1 MTEVQSMTGFASAT
15 GAGGGIEVVC
25 DIRSVNNK
33 GLDIRLRLPAGLEPL
48 EPAIRKMAG
57 ERIARGSMQISI
69 SARTPGDS
77 EKGRL
82 DEDWFRALAEAA
94 TRLARETS
102 VHPPTADGLLA
113 LRGVIATEDAEGRMD
128 ADAARG
134 PCLGA
139 VRDALDALVAARVSE
154 GEALR
159 AVLSSQVETI
169 ERLTAAAEADPAS
182 RPEAI
187 LARLREQVLALL
199 DTSASFDD
207 ARLHAEAALLAT
219 KADIR
224 EEVDRLKAHT
234 ASARAMLAE
243 GGAVGRRLD
252 FLAQEFNRETN
263 TICSKSSSSSLTA
276 IGLDLKAVIDQFRE
290 QVQNLQ

>member
-1 MTEVQSMTGFASAT
+1 MTGFASAV
-15 GAGGGIEVVC
+15 AVGGGVEVVC

-33 GLDIRLRLPAGLEPL
+33 GLDIRLRLPSGLEPL
-48 EPAIRKMAG
+48 EPAIRRMAG
-57 ERIARGSMQISI
+57 ERIARGSIQISL
-69 SARTPGDS
+69 SARSPADA

-82 DEDWFRALAEAA
+82 DEVWFRALAEAA
-94 TRLARETS
+94 TRLARETAIE
-102 VHPPTADGLLA
+102 PPTADGLLA
-113 LRGVIATEDAEGRMD
+113 LRGVVATEDAEGRID
-128 ADAARG
+128 PGTAG
-134 PCLGA
+134 EPCLAA
-139 VRDALDALVAARVSE
+139 VRDALSALVAARVSE

-159 AVLSSQVETI
+159 AILSSHIDTI
-169 ERLTAAAEADPAS
+169 ARLTASAEADPAS

-187 LARLREQVLALL
+187 LARLREQVAALL
-199 DTSASFDD
+199 DTSASFDE

-224 EEVDRLKAHT
+224 EEVDRLKAHA
-234 ASARAMLAE
+234 ASARDMLAE
-243 GGAVGRRLD
+243 GGAIGRRLD

-263 TICSKSSSSSLTA
+263 TICSKSASASLTA